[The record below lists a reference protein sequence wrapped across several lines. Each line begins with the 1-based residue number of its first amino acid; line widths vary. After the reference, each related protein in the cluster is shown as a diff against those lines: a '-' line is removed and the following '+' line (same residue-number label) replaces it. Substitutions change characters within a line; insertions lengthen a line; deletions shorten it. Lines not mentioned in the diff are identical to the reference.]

1 MNRREFLVAQAAA
14 AAVLQQAHAATAGI
28 LQQATKMFAA
38 SVDIQ
43 AAIDAARPGEP
54 ISPLLF
60 GGYMEPATTRVWAE
74 MLTDRKFANPIA
86 EATETPGGVGGF
98 PGRFRSEPFRPVGPA
113 GTVEM
118 DTVRPFVGEHS
129 PRVKLVGSE
138 PHGIQQGG
146 LRLGAGE
153 SYVGRVYLAG
163 DPGARVLVRL
173 AWGPGASDSDII
185 PIPTLSREYQKFPL
199 QFTSPV
205 DTQQGRLEIVGTGNG
220 TFHVGTVSLMPAD
233 NMEGFHGGMIRLFR
247 EAGFKMLKWPG
258 GNFVSGYDWY
268 DGIGDPDKRP
278 PRRQSM
284 WGGRVEPNDIGIHEF
299 IAFNRLLGA
308 EPDLTIN
315 SGFGSAREAAEEVE
329 YCNGSTDTR
338 LGGLRAE
345 NGHPEP
351 FNVRLWTIG
360 NEMYGPWQFGR
371 MSLNQYW
378 EKHNRIVEAMKAVDP
393 TIKVVLSGATI
404 CERGIGAAEKKANF
418 FPSEWEPPIP
428 DDIPWEIGGHEDW
441 TGWLLANCEGNV
453 DFVSEHTYSYPRL
466 AYDVRKQ
473 SFVDASNDPLPI
485 QARRTSNR
493 IGEAMEVWQEYVKKM
508 PWLTERKVK
517 FIFDEWGTRNRT
529 LSGGNAQVPAM
540 VSPLCWALFLNEMF
554 RHSDMVEASCATG
567 SLRTVLVDDTGKASG
582 YSVEGLVLKIMANHF
597 GGAHPVDVAGN
608 SPQKAVPG
616 TPWVDTPKAP
626 IGSPTYPLD
635 MVAALSGDG
644 KRLILSVVNP
654 TEEDQAFAPQVSG
667 VRLRGP
673 GTLWQI
679 AAPSVDARN
688 VPGQEPVVEIVE
700 YPQQA
705 LARTVQ
711 VPRLSISVYEF
722 EIENA

>member
-1 MNRREFLVAQAAA
+1 MNRREFLIVNAAGA
-14 AAVLQQAHAATAGI
+14 AMWPRAHAAGAEML
-28 LQQATKMFAA
+28 LQPTEAFALPA
-38 SVDIQ
+38 DIQ
-43 AAIDAARPGEP
+43 ALIDAGRPREP

-60 GGYMEPATTRVWAE
+60 GGYLEPATTRVWAE
-74 MLTDRKFANPIA
+74 LLTDRKFADPVV
-86 EATETPGGVGGF
+86 EATATPAPAGGM
-98 PGRFRSEPFRPVGPA
+98 GRFRGEPFRPVGPA
-113 GTVEM
+113 GTVTM

-129 PRVKLVGSE
+129 PRVKLAGSDPRGME
-138 PHGIQQGG
+138 QRR
-146 LRLGAGE
+146 LRLAAGK

-173 AWGPGASDSDII
+173 VWGPGARDSHTI
-185 PIPTLSREYQKFPL
+185 PIPPLTREYRKFPL
-199 QFTSPV
+199 EFTSPV
-205 DTQQGRLEIVGTGNG
+205 ATTEGRLEIVGTGTG
-220 TFHVGTVSLMPAD
+220 GFHVGTVSLMPAD
-233 NMEGFHGGMIRLFR
+233 NVEGFHGGMIRLFR
-247 EAGFKMLKWPG
+247 EAGFRMLKWPG

-268 DGIGDPDKRP
+268 DGIGDRDRRP
-278 PRRQSM
+278 PRRQAM
-284 WGGRVEPNDIGIHEF
+284 WGGRWESNDVGIQEF

-308 EPDLTIN
+308 EPNLTVN

-329 YCNGSTDTR
+329 YCNGSAASR
-338 LGGLRAE
+338 LGRLRAE

-378 EKHNRIVEAMKAVDP
+378 EKHNRIVKAMKAVDP

-404 CERGIGAAEKKANF
+404 CERGIGAAEKKGNF

-428 DDIPWEIGGHEDW
+428 EAIPWALGGREDW

-453 DFVSEHTYSYPRL
+453 DYVSEHTYSYPRL
-466 AYDVRKQ
+466 AYDVQKQ
-473 SFVDASNDPLPI
+473 SFVDASSDPLPI

-493 IGEAMEVWQEYVKKM
+493 IGEAMEVWREYVKKM

-529 LSGGNAQVPAM
+529 VSGANAPVPGM
-540 VSPLCWALFLNEMF
+540 LTPLCYALFLNEMF

-567 SLRTVLVDDTGKASG
+567 SLGTVLIDDTGAASG

-597 GGAHPVDVAGN
+597 RGARPVDVGGN
-608 SPQKAVPG
+608 SPQQPVPG

-626 IGSPTYPLD
+626 IGSPTFPLD

-644 KRLILSVVNP
+644 RRFILSVVNP
-654 TEEDQAFAPQVSG
+654 TEADQAFSPRISG
-667 VRLRGP
+667 IRLRGQ

-679 AAPSVDARN
+679 AAPSVEARN
-688 VPGQEPVVEIVE
+688 APGQEPVVAIVE
-700 YPQQA
+700 HRQQE
-705 LARTVQ
+705 LAATVQ
-711 VPRLSISVYEF
+711 VPRLSINVYEF
-722 EIENA
+722 GIETA